1 MNLMRVYFSIF
12 FLLLCIPF
20 AHAQGQVAALQKAVT
35 RQAFNARQLAQLSQI
50 SNQLLQTKLRAFF
63 RPAPTPS
70 PIQFN
75 FSSLTNA
82 AGVFRIQRHEDS
94 AFPASAFAVEVD
106 GHLFGVTAGHVMY
119 NSARLE
125 DRQRLE
131 RLRAEGQEVPP
142 FTHLPFARFA
152 KENGDFLTLP
162 IANFRLSNIFG
173 TDVAVF
179 EIPSQARPYVQPLP
193 MSATLPQVGQTASI
207 SGFAA
212 DQPLHFAKEEVLFS
226 SIYRLILRNSN
237 ERATTGMCG
246 SPVTSNG
253 QVVGIYVG
261 FVQEDKIQ
269 NTSLFSLT
277 QPVKKENETLPDI
290 HWVAPI
296 SLIMPL
302 VDEMLGTTH
311 REQNL
316 ILKAAAHP
324 VAVLRPEERI
334 LSVSLIR
341 NAEKIGSV
349 SAQELT
355 DPEHLEEFFELQPND
370 ILRIHIESDANGL
383 SSQKIFFYDVNVSTG
398 QVIRSETSAK

>member
-12 FLLLCIPF
+12 FILACAPF
-20 AHAQGQVAALQKAVT
+20 VCAQNQLAALQKAV
-35 RQAFNARQLAQLSQI
+35 ARQSLSAQRLARLSQN
-50 SNQLLQTKLRAFF
+50 SNQLLQNKLRAFF
-63 RPAPTPS
+63 RPVSFTPA
-70 PIQFN
+70 PIQHE
-75 FSSLTNA
+75 FSPLLDA
-82 AGVFRIQRHEDS
+82 AIFRMQRHEDS

-131 RLRAEGQEVPP
+131 RLRAEGQDVPP
-142 FTHLPFARFA
+142 FTHLPFARFT
-152 KENGDFLTLP
+152 KDNGDFLTLP
-162 IANFRLSNIFG
+162 ISDFRLSNIFG

-179 EIPSQARPYVQPLP
+179 EIPFQARPYVHALPLNTIP
-193 MSATLPQVGQTASI
+193 PQVGQATSI
-207 SGFAA
+207 SGFVA
-212 DQPLHFAKEEVLFS
+212 DQPLQFAKEEVLFS
-226 SIYRLILRNSN
+226 SLYRIILRNSTD
-237 ERATTGMCG
+237 RATTGMCG
-246 SPVTSNG
+246 SPVMANG

-277 QPVKKENETLPDI
+277 QSVKKEGEILPDI

-302 VDEMLGTTH
+302 VDEMLGTSH
-311 REQNL
+311 SERNL
-316 ILKAAAHP
+316 IMKAAGHP

-334 LSVSLIR
+334 VSVSLIR
-341 NAEKIGSV
+341 GGEKVGSV

-370 ILRIHIESDANGL
+370 ILCIKIESNATG
-383 SSQKIFFYDVNVSTG
+383 QEPKKEFFYNVNVSTG
-398 QVIRSETSAK
+398 QVSLQEELPR